1 LDRLIALVLL
11 RWRTELRHLLGARER
26 ALGVALVL
34 PGLLLAS
41 LFGSFVAWFAIR
53 SMGVHRP
60 ELLLPLLSILVTGL
74 GCFWMLSPLMAGFAF
89 SETHDVSRLLH
100 YPVPLGTLVTSS
112 LVANLAQPAVLAE
125 LPVLLAASLALSAAS
140 PAAFPAVLACLGLS
154 FAFILAAAQVAG
166 LAFQGVARSR
176 RLQDAALVAGLGLGL
191 LLSLAPLLLLLL
203 GGGLLRPL
211 AGPLLESD
219 LFALSPFA
227 WGVRAAVHAARGE
240 AGAALG
246 FTAAGGAALAAA
258 MAASAALIERVH
270 RGELRLSRSQKAGAP
285 PARMRFSGEL
295 GALLE
300 KDLRITWREPA
311 LKASLVLG
319 LVGPL
324 VLLFI
329 LTRGLT
335 PGGSAATLLL
345 LATAIGL
352 TSFGA
357 NAFGLER
364 RGVALLLGF
373 PVPRWK
379 VLVAKNAA
387 GLVFRVPGLVTLL
400 AAALILGPLPAVPA
414 ALSLILVM
422 LMLTAGMDN
431 FASILFP
438 ITVPAPGQN
447 PHAAVSGG
455 RGLAAALIGASLL
468 AAALVLS
475 APFALLVW
483 LPLLLQ
489 SPWLWVGSLPLGLLG
504 AAATY
509 AMLVAWA
516 AGLLERREPE
526 LVARI
531 LGEA

>member
-1 LDRLIALVLL
+1 LDRLRALVAL
-11 RWRTELRHLLGARER
+11 RWRTELRNLLGARER
-26 ALGVALVL
+26 AVGVALVL

-53 SMGVHRP
+53 SVSAHRP
-60 ELLLPLLSILVTGL
+60 ELLLPLLSILVTGV

-100 YPVPLGTLVTSS
+100 VPVPLGTLVASS
-112 LVANLAQPAVLAE
+112 LVANLAQPAVIAE
-125 LPVLLAASLALSAAS
+125 LPVLLAASLALSATRLS
-140 PAAFPAVLACLGLS
+140 AFPAVLFCVALS
-154 FAFILAAAQVAG
+154 FAFILAAAQLAG

-176 RLQDAALVAGLGLGL
+176 RLQDAALVVGLALGL
-191 LLSLAPLLLLLL
+191 LLSLAPLLLLML
-203 GGGLLRPL
+203 GGGLLGPL
-211 AGPLLESD
+211 AGPLLERD

-227 WGVRAAVHAARGE
+227 WGLRAAVHVSRGE
-240 AGAALG
+240 PVAALG
-246 FTAAGGAALAAA
+246 FAAGGGVAIAAA
-258 MAASAALIERVH
+258 MAGSAALIERVH
-270 RGELRLSRSQKAGAP
+270 RGELRLSASRKAGAP

-300 KDLRITWREPA
+300 KDLRIAWREPA

-324 VLLFI
+324 VLLYI
-329 LTRGLT
+329 LTRGIA

-352 TSFGA
+352 TSFGT

-364 RGVALLLGF
+364 RGVMLLLSF

-379 VLVAKNAA
+379 VLVAKNTA
-387 GLVFRVPGLVTLL
+387 GLVFRIPGLVTLV
-400 AAALILGPLPAVPA
+400 AAALILGPLEAVPA
-414 ALSLILVM
+414 ALTLTVVM
-422 LMLTAGMDN
+422 LLFTAGMDN
-431 FASILFP
+431 FVSILFP

-447 PHAAVSGG
+447 PHAAASGG
-455 RGLAAALIGASLL
+455 RGLTAALLGMVLLGA
-468 AAALVLS
+468 AFVVS

-483 LPLLLQ
+483 LPLMLR
-489 SPWLWVGSLPLGLLG
+489 SPWLWLGSLPLGLAG
-504 AAATY
+504 AAAGY

-526 LVARI
+526 LVGRI

>member
-1 LDRLIALVLL
+1 MDRLTALVVL
-11 RWRTELRHLLGARER
+11 RWRTELRSLLGARER
-26 ALGVALVL
+26 AWGVALVL
-34 PGLLLAS
+34 PGLLLVS

-53 SMGVHRP
+53 GLGSHRP
-60 ELLLPLLSILVTGL
+60 ELLLPVLSILVTGI
-74 GCFWMLSPLMAGFAF
+74 GFFWMLSPLMAGFAF

-100 YPVPLGTLVTSS
+100 FPVPLGTLVASS

-125 LPVLLAASLALSAAS
+125 LPVLLAASLALGSAH
-140 PAAFPAVLACLGLS
+140 PAALPAVFAGLGLS

-176 RLQDAALVAGLGLGL
+176 RLQDAVLIAGLALGL
-191 LLSLAPLLLLLL
+191 LLSFAPLLLLML
-203 GGGLLRPL
+203 GGGLLGPL
-211 AGPLLESD
+211 AGPLLERD

-227 WGVRAAVHAARGE
+227 WGVRAAVHASRGE
-240 AGAALG
+240 PALAAGFA
-246 FTAAGGAALAAA
+246 AAGGVALAAA
-258 MAASAALIERVH
+258 MAASGALIERVH
-270 RGELRLSRSQKAGAP
+270 RGELRLSAVRREGAP

-300 KDLRITWREPA
+300 KDLRIAWREPA

-329 LTRGLT
+329 LTRGLA

-345 LATAIGL
+345 LAMAIGL
-352 TSFGA
+352 TSFGT

-387 GLVFRVPGLVTLL
+387 GLVFRLPGLVTLVV
-400 AAALILGPLPAVPA
+400 AALILGPLEAVPA
-414 ALSLILVM
+414 ALALTLVM
-422 LMLTAGMDN
+422 LLFTAGMDN
-431 FASILFP
+431 FVSILFP

-447 PHAAVSGG
+447 PHAAASGG
-455 RGLAAALIGASLL
+455 RGLAAALMGMLL
-468 AAALVLS
+468 LGAALVVS
-475 APFALLVW
+475 SPFALLVW
-483 LPLLLQ
+483 LPLLLG
-489 SPWLWVGSLPLGLLG
+489 SPWLWLGSVPLGLAG
-504 AAATY
+504 AAASY
-509 AMLVAWA
+509 AMLVAMA